1 LPDNHRF
8 AYGGKSEFMIDSYSV
23 ADLNAYIRE
32 LVESNEVLQDV
43 WVTGEI
49 SNFTK
54 ASSGHWYFTL
64 KDSKSQLKAVMWRSN
79 AVLQMIPPS
88 NGEAV
93 IAHGYIS
100 VYDQR
105 GEYQLYADK
114 LRPVGMGDL
123 YAQFERL
130 KQKLDEEGLFAP
142 ERKRPIPTFPK
153 IIGIVTSP
161 DAAAFQ
167 DVQNVLRR
175 RFPLVEILL
184 SPTPVQGNDAP
195 PKIIKAIQRLRD
207 TPIDTLIV
215 CRGGGSIEDLWAFN
229 DEGVARA
236 IAASPVPVISGV
248 GHETDFT
255 IADFAADLR
264 APTPSAAA
272 ELATPNIEDLR
283 DSLDV
288 LKTNMGDS
296 INFVIADKRG
306 TLEDYQRTLKRVS
319 PQNQV
324 RNLRQRVDEL
334 NSRLM
339 TGQRARFSLLRER
352 LKGRSAALN
361 SVNPKAILSRG
372 YAMVTKSADGVRVT
386 DATGAKPGEGIT
398 LQFADGELKARVE
411 DKDTHERYKRTLF

>member
-1 LPDNHRF
+1 MNN
-8 AYGGKSEFMIDSYSV
+8 SYSV

-32 LVESNEVLQDV
+32 LIESNEVLQDV

-49 SNFTK
+49 SNFSK
-54 ASSGHWYFTL
+54 AASGHWYFTL
-64 KDSKSQLKAVMWRSN
+64 KDSKAQIKAVMWRSN
-79 AVLQMIPPS
+79 AVNHMFPPS

-93 IAHGYIS
+93 LVHGYIS

-114 LRPVGMGDL
+114 LRPVGVGDL

-130 KQKLDEEGLFAP
+130 KQKLEAEGLFAP
-142 ERKRPIPTFPK
+142 ERKRPLPTFPK

-175 RFPLVEILL
+175 RFPLVEVLL
-184 SPTPVQGNDAP
+184 SPTPVQGADAVP
-195 PKIIKAIQRLRD
+195 GIIKAINRLQD
-207 TPIDTLIV
+207 APIDVLIV

-283 DSLDV
+283 DNLA
-288 LKTNMGDS
+288 LLQTNLQDAMSDMLY
-296 INFVIADKRG
+296 DKREALG
-306 TLEDYQRTLKRVS
+306 DVQRTLKAVS
-319 PQNQV
+319 PQSQV

-334 NSRLM
+334 NARLL

-352 LKGRSAALN
+352 LKGRSAA
-361 SVNPKAILSRG
+361 
-372 YAMVTKSADGVRVT
+372 
-386 DATGAKPGEGIT
+386 
-398 LQFADGELKARVE
+398 
-411 DKDTHERYKRTLF
+411 